1 MSLSDAALIR
11 NSTARQARQIFFG
24 GRRLFHVAAIVV
36 RQFCFKLESTSR
48 SEIAGCHRDLL
59 RAQYIA
65 RGFGR
70 VPAISLQIP
79 NAVKERLR

>member
-1 MSLSDAALIR
+1 MHS
-11 NSTARQARQIFFG
+11 
-24 GRRLFHVAAIVV
+24 RLRAGPTRTILLASEPQFHIVATVTSA
-36 RQFCFKLESTSR
+36 FCFKLKNTSR

>member
-1 MSLSDAALIR
+1 MHSRLREGPTRTILLASDP
-11 NSTARQARQIFFG
+11 Q
-24 GRRLFHVAAIVV
+24 FHIVATVASA
-36 RQFCFKLESTSR
+36 FCFKLESTSR

-59 RAQYIA
+59 RVQYIA

-79 NAVKERLR
+79 NAVKERCDK

>member
-1 MSLSDAALIR
+1 MSA
-11 NSTARQARQIFFG
+11 
-24 GRRLFHVAAIVV
+24 
-36 RQFCFKLESTSR
+36 FCFKLESTTR

-79 NAVKERLR
+79 NAVKGTAAINNATDGAFPHQ